1 MLIYSAKR
9 LCIYANCRKSFIR
22 NLSTWRSSNHLTIDN
37 QNKMK
42 EEYRATFNSAQII
55 DRGIV
60 LDEKFV
66 QLSYLTKIYTKSL
79 SKTLSTI
86 IITVQKI

>member
-1 MLIYSAKR
+1 M
-9 LCIYANCRKSFIR
+9 
-22 NLSTWRSSNHLTIDN
+22 
-37 QNKMK
+37 
-42 EEYRATFNSAQII
+42 EEEHRATFNSAQEII
-55 DRGIV
+55 DGGIV

-66 QLSYLTKIYTKSL
+66 QLSYLTKIYTESL